1 MKKIPQHSTDV
12 ADFLEPT
19 VRYYDKSGRRIE
31 DFMTWSAAKFK
42 GSTETYQKY
51 ATIAD
56 DTFGGIHVLTK
67 WTAKDLSMGLYDS
80 PLIFHTSVH
89 WDGACIESR
98 SLSTSGGARL
108 THIRMVEKY
117 KKLLIARLKD
127 VQKAEKMDAQNE
139 ARV

>member
-12 ADFLEPT
+12 EDFLEPT
-19 VRYYDKSGRRIE
+19 VRYYDKSGRLIE
-31 DFMTWSAAKFK
+31 DFMAWGAARFK
-42 GSTETYQKY
+42 GSTEAYKKY
-51 ATIAD
+51 ATIGED
-56 DTFGGIHVLTK
+56 SFGGIHIFTQ

-89 WDGACIESR
+89 WQGACVESR

-127 VQKAEKMDAQNE
+127 AQKSCTTP
-139 ARV
+139 R